1 MLGTVL
7 CTPAA
12 VYTKMSFEG
21 YFRFLLPGF
30 DVLTPGTAQG
40 ATLEKNQASYA
51 GTIMKTEMLDG
62 KDEWLNRS
70 HVSSAR

>member
-1 MLGTVL
+1 MLGTFFY
-7 CTPAA
+7 TPAA

-21 YFRFLLPGF
+21 NFRFQLPGF
-30 DVLTPGTAQG
+30 DVLAPGTAQG
-40 ATLEKNQASYA
+40 ATLEKNQASNA